1 MRMTDLRAGWSVL
14 GNDGRRVGTI
24 KDVGQNYILTSRPGF
39 SPDLFIPVSSVA
51 NVRDE
56 TVQLNITQRD
66 AEQMGWE
73 QEPRVDDAPEA
84 SPEPD
89 LHRHI

>member
-1 MRMTDLRAGWSVL
+1 MTDLRVGWAVL

-39 SPDLFIPVSSVA
+39 SPDLFIPVSSIA
-51 NVRDE
+51 NVEHE
-56 TVQLNITQRD
+56 TVHLNMTQQD

-73 QEPRVDDAPEA
+73 QEPRDDDRLEG
-84 SPEPD
+84 SPDGD
-89 LHRHI
+89 LHRHV